1 MNAIPSRI
9 FLQWFGD
16 ELDPDPGDDVL
27 ASEVS
32 WSLERIFDADVEYVR
47 ANLLPTVEAQLA
59 EAVELLRRYIELTAP
74 ACDKESLDEVDTDA
88 RTFLDKVKP

>member
-59 EAVELLRRYIELTAP
+59 EAVELLRRLTSTSPLMHHGAGI
-74 ACDKESLDEVDTDA
+74 DA
-88 RTFLDKVKP
+88 RAFLAKVDAP